1 MNGGRVRMDTFDEF
15 IGHASQRKIGS
26 DIVYGQ
32 GQVHV
37 QFELDKKL

>member
-1 MNGGRVRMDTFDEF
+1 MNGVRVRMDTFDEF
-15 IGHASQRKIGS
+15 IGRASQRKIGW